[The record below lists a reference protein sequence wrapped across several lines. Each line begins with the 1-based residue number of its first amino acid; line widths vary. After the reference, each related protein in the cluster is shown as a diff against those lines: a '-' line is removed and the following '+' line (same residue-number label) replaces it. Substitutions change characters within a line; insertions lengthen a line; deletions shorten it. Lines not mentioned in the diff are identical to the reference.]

1 MHAAEALCNWPAGEI
16 YGGNFLVSLATGEEI
31 CPIYPTYR
39 IKPGGISRRIHGL
52 WAEDRD

>member
-39 IKPGGISRRIHGL
+39 IKSGGISRRIHGL